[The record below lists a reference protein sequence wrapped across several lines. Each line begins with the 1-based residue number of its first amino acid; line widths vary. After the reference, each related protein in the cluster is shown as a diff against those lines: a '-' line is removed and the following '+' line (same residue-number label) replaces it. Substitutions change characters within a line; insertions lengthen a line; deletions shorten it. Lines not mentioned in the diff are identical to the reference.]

1 MKQRLLL
8 AAIAAG
14 VGAAIVYVLQKR
26 KSKQPK
32 PFHGRRKHKLV
43 KGFSKELYSNG
54 TTV

>member
-14 VGAAIVYVLQKR
+14 VGAAIVYVLQRK
-26 KSKQPK
+26 KSKEPK
-32 PFHGRRKHKLV
+32 PFHGRRKHKRM

-54 TTV
+54 ATL

>member
-8 AAIAAG
+8 AVIAAG

-26 KSKQPK
+26 KSNKPK
-32 PFHGRRKHKLV
+32 PFHGRRRHKLV

-54 TTV
+54 ATL